1 VHCAS
6 HWNKLIN
13 EWAAKLWVD
22 DICICIWTGTV
33 LYCNHGMC
41 LQPKFTLMCNPAAGP
56 TVHKDRRFSLQACF
70 PIISVV
76 CLELTATNSFDQRLC
91 LLKSRLK
98 TFFICSGFHWTLIR
112 PATSASEI
120 TTIWRYINFII
131 IIIKCKVLCER
142 WKHTMASL
150 GSIQSEITWSSWPSS
165 YWIGAL
171 LALAT
176 VTRFNHHIVCHSV
189 IPCGF
194 HL

>member
-1 VHCAS
+1 MIFAFASELEQCCIVITECVCSRSLCSCA
-6 HWNKLIN
+6 IPFTRI
-13 EWAAKLWVD
+13 
-22 DICICIWTGTV
+22 DISASRRA
-33 LYCNHGMC
+33 
-41 LQPKFTLMCNPAAGP
+41 F
-56 TVHKDRRFSLQACF
+56 RFSAPSVWKSLPQ
-70 PIISVV
+70 IVLISDSVYWN
-76 CLELTATNSFDQRLC
+76 LD
-91 LLKSRLK
+91 LKL
-98 TFFICSGFHWTLIR
+98 FICSGFHWTLIR

-131 IIIKCKVLCER
+131 IIIKCKMLCER

-176 VTRFNHHIVCHSV
+176 VTRFNHHIVCRSV